1 MTLIEM
7 ERGPRLHRAAQG
19 LPPKHFVRLKHQG
32 RTLAN
37 LSGDTAEEAQER
49 ALRLAETLFRDQGG
63 WRIEPA

>member
-1 MTLIEM
+1 MNVEM

-19 LPPKHFVRLKHQG
+19 LPPKYFVRLKHQG

-49 ALRLAETLFRDQGG
+49 ALRLAETLFTDQGG